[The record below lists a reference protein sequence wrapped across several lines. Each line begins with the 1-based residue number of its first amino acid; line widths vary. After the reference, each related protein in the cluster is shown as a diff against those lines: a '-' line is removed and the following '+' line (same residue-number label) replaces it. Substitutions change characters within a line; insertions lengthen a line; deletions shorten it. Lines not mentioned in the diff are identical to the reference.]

1 MHDGVLKGNSEPS
14 IPKDNEN
21 FGVIHGDLNVSN
33 YFVRDDGV
41 LSVFDWDQ
49 TQRAWYLYD
58 LAQCIWGVTMAVLCG
73 MPMSGTKIDC
83 DL

>member
-1 MHDGVLKGNSEPS
+1 MLKGNEEPKIS
-14 IPKDNEN
+14 KDNEN

-33 YFVRDDGV
+33 YYVREDGE

-58 LAQCIWGVTMAVLCG
+58 LAQCIWGVTMAVYCG
-73 MPMSGTKIDC
+73 MPMSGAKIDC